1 MMLQKMHLQQLQR
14 FLPLLVVIVGVIA
27 YSNSFPAGFV
37 FDDFSAIVNNPQIC
51 GNKPL
56 ELHSRIVANFTFRL
70 NYLISGCNP
79 ADFRATNVLIHIIAG
94 LFLYGIIRRT
104 LLLPFFQEQYKE
116 NAGWIAIVIASLWVA
131 HPIQTES
138 VTYIC
143 QRYESLMG
151 LFYLLT
157 VYCFI
162 RGVNR
167 EGRERNLWFTGS
179 VVSVVAGMGIKEVM
193 ITAPLVVFLYD
204 WMFVTGSPIS
214 TFRQRKLFYIFLF
227 GSMFICVVLT
237 IVTLSCLKAKTGRTL
252 SDLPAIWYFATQP
265 GVILHYIKLAI
276 IPFPLCLDY
285 GWEVAETAREI
296 LPPVIVL
303 TAAGLLSLL
312 GLIKRS
318 PVAFPGCVFFI
329 ILAPTSSFMPVGDIA
344 FEHRMYLPLACVLI
358 LLVFAVIW
366 IVDKVSSQIFHK
378 EDVQIRLKI
387 SLAILSL
394 TVCIAL
400 TLYRNYQ
407 YLSPVRLWSD
417 AVKQR
422 PYNLRAHLNL
432 CNSLKGAGLYAEA
445 EKAARQALLN
455 IEAIRAGPRRKY
467 EHLTRVPERYEHT
480 IYNTLGTVMYAQG
493 KYEEAIRA
501 FQTALKIEP
510 SYDDARYKLALTI
523 AITGRSHEAREI
535 IADLMK
541 RHPEDARMI
550 LTMGII
556 VENEGKFED
565 AIRYYRQARERAIG
579 TDLLQ
584 ANSRLA
590 WLLATAPDDKLRSP
604 EEAVRLAEAVCK
616 ATEYKSWRALDILAS
631 ACAGCGEWEKA
642 IQLSK
647 KALEILRNTTCQQQ
661 FAKEVEIRLQSYI
674 SRKPWYISP
683 SNTSSSTSTELR
695 IAPD

>member
-1 MMLQKMHLQQLQR
+1 
-14 FLPLLVVIVGVIA
+14 
-27 YSNSFPAGFV
+27 
-37 FDDFSAIVNNPQIC
+37 
-51 GNKPL
+51 
-56 ELHSRIVANFTFRL
+56 
-70 NYLISGCNP
+70 
-79 ADFRATNVLIHIIAG
+79 
-94 LFLYGIIRRT
+94 
-104 LLLPFFQEQYKE
+104 
-116 NAGWIAIVIASLWVA
+116 
-131 HPIQTES
+131 
-138 VTYIC
+138 
-143 QRYESLMG
+143 
-151 LFYLLT
+151 
-157 VYCFI
+157 
-162 RGVNR
+162 
-167 EGRERNLWFTGS
+167 
-179 VVSVVAGMGIKEVM
+179 
-193 ITAPLVVFLYD
+193 
-204 WMFVTGSPIS
+204 
-214 TFRQRKLFYIFLF
+214 
-227 GSMFICVVLT
+227 
-237 IVTLSCLKAKTGRTL
+237 VTLSCLKAKTGRTL

-378 EDVQIRLKI
+378 EDVQIWLKI

-501 FQTALKIEP
+501 FQTALQIEP
-510 SYDDARYKLALTI
+510 SYDDARYNLALTI

-556 VENEGKFED
+556 MENEGKFED

-647 KALEILRNTTCQQQ
+647 KVLEILRNTTCQQQ